1 VIDVADEAVRRALER
16 GHRID
21 ITTTGRRTGAAR
33 RIELVFHAIDG
44 RIYLSGRPGFPR
56 GWVANLRADP
66 RMTFHLKGPI
76 AVADLA
82 ADGRVIDEPEE
93 RRRVLAPI
101 ADGWRY
107 DLGVMVAS
115 SPLVE
120 VVFD

>member
-44 RIYLSGRPGFPR
+44 RIYLSGRPGWPR
-56 GWVANLRADP
+56 SWLANLKADP
-66 RMTFHLKGPI
+66 RFTFHLVDG
-76 AVADLA
+76 VRADLPA
-82 ADGRVIDEPEE
+82 RARVITEPEE
-93 RRRVLAPI
+93 RERVIGPI
-101 ADGWRY
+101 AAKWGYGRE
-107 DLGVMVAS
+107 LMVAS

-120 VVFD
+120 VTFPD